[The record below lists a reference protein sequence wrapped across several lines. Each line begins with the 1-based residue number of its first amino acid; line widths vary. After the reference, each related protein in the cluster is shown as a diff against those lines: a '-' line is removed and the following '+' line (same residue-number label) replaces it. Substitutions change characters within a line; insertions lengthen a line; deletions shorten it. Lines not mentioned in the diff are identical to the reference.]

1 MNESL
6 QKPRRSLRELG
17 IELGTMGP
25 GPDNGLTD
33 VEGVRVGHTTLIED
47 HPAGDDADGV
57 RVRTGVTAIWPNS
70 GNIFADRVIG
80 GSFVLNGAGELS
92 GLVQVREWGVI
103 ETPILLTNT
112 HAVGAVSSATVEY
125 MTRRFPEVDSADDLM
140 IPLVG
145 ECDDS
150 FLNDIVA
157 RAVGRQ
163 HVFEALD
170 AATTGPIEQGNVGGG
185 TGMVSFDLKGG
196 IGTASRVVPEGGTTF
211 TLGVLVM
218 NNCGRLEDLR
228 VDGVPVGP
236 AVADELREA
245 PRRPNLHGS
254 IIVVVGTDAPLM
266 SHQLNR
272 ICKRAALGLGRVG
285 SLASHGSGEIIV
297 AFSTANQ
304 VPRRKQPRSFE
315 LQALSEAWMDPLYRA
330 TVECT
335 EEAVL
340 NSLCLAETMEGA
352 GGRTIP
358 AMPLDLVQ
366 ELVGRRRPVE
376 HPETS

>member
-1 MNESL
+1 MD
-6 QKPRRSLRELG
+6 
-17 IELGTMGP
+17 P
-25 GPDNGLTD
+25 GPTNGLTD
-33 VEGVRVGHTTLIED
+33 VAGVRVGHSTLIED
-47 HPAGDDADGV
+47 RPCPEDDGEV
-57 RVRTGVTAIWPNS
+57 SVRTGVTAIWPIP
-70 GNIFADRVIG
+70 GDIFAQRVVG

-112 HAVGAVSSATVEY
+112 HAVGAVSYAAVEY
-125 MTRRFPEVDSADDLM
+125 MAERFAGVEEADDLV

-150 FLNDIVA
+150 FLNDIAVHP
-157 RAVGRQ
+157 VGRR

-170 AATTGPIEQGNVGGG
+170 GATDGPVAEGNVGGG

-196 IGTASRVVPEGGTTF
+196 IGTSSRVVPEGGKTF

-218 NNCGRLEDLR
+218 NNCGRLQDLR

-236 AVADELREA
+236 ALAEHLRDES
-245 PRRPNLHGS
+245 RRPNLYGS

-266 SHQLNR
+266 SHQLDR
-272 ICKRAALGLGRVG
+272 ISKRAGLGLGRVG
-285 SLASHGSGEIIV
+285 SYAAHGSGEIIV
-297 AFSTANQ
+297 AFSTANK
-304 VPRRKQPRSFE
+304 VPRRKRPRTFE
-315 LQALSEAWMDPLYRA
+315 LKALSEAWMDPLYRA

-340 NSLCLAETMEGA
+340 NSLCLAETMQGV

-358 AMPLDLVQ
+358 AMPLDLV
-366 ELVGRRRPVE
+366 ETLVAQRRPVE
-376 HPETS
+376 LTAPSESP